1 MPFVFK
7 NPDFG
12 KWVYQFFDEP
22 SVQKQIE
29 QQWSDGLGGIGLSI
43 GGGKYLCKTR
53 DEFYGIRGLLTFS
66 KKELVHL
73 PEYRPD
79 QWNLYPQVLPPVAG
93 SYLVSVRSDEG
104 TIETRVDQYFSD
116 DDSWVWNEPHEILA
130 FKAVPAPYNPKEGE
144 TK

>member
-12 KWVYQFFDEP
+12 KWVYRFFDEP

-29 QQWSDGLGGIGLSI
+29 QQWSDGFGGIGLSSE
-43 GGGKYLCKTR
+43 GGKYLCKTR

-66 KKELVHL
+66 KKELLHL

-79 QWNLYPQVLPPVAG
+79 QWNPYPEVTPP
-93 SYLVSVRSDEG
+93 EG
-104 TIETRVDQYFSD
+104 GVYTVTVKHGEDYIETKIDLYSPSRKSWEGHANKDIIAFRALPKPYEPER
-116 DDSWVWNEPHEILA
+116 DS
-130 FKAVPAPYNPKEGE
+130 K
-144 TK
+144 